1 MQVAMSITVFICGAA
16 VMCLEILGFRMLPP
30 YFGSSI
36 YVTGSLISIFL
47 LALSLGYYLGG
58 RLADKKPSPKVLGL
72 IIFASGVI
80 VTLLAY
86 YFRPLCQL
94 IASWGWH
101 IRWGSLLAS
110 AMLFVIPATLL
121 GMVSPFAIKLSTL
134 ALGDVGKTAGNLYA
148 ISTVGSVVGT
158 LATSFYLI
166 ALFRLHVI
174 IMGLGIILFLLGLCL
189 LPFRPRTLLL
199 LLLLSPLAHAWW
211 LVDLSSFRVLET
223 KESLY
228 HYILIGEDKDWLV
241 MQFNRTIQSGI
252 SKKDKITSI
261 APYTDGFHL
270 GLIFVPNAKKV
281 LFIGCG
287 GATGPRQ
294 FRRLYPD
301 LQIDIVEI
309 DPDVVKLAKKYFYLE
324 EDEKLKIYVEDGR
337 VFLNRSRE
345 KYDIII
351 LDAYFAEAIPFH
363 LTTKEFMEIVKKHL
377 QPTGVIICNVI
388 GSVSGPKSR
397 YPRSQYKTLR
407 RVFKSVYM
415 FPVVH
420 EYEKPQAYDR
430 EISRN
435 IILVATDG
443 KKLSKAQIVEGAKKL
458 QKDITPYLVSIASAL
473 ITSDIKITDV
483 PLLLDDY
490 APVDDLIKLAID

>member
-1 MQVAMSITVFICGAA
+1 MRIMMSITVFICGAA
-16 VMCLEILGFRMLPP
+16 VMCLEMLGFRMLPP

-36 YVTGSLISIFL
+36 YVTGSLISVFL

-58 RLADKKPSPKVLGL
+58 HIADKKPSQKVLGL
-72 IIFASGVI
+72 IIFGSGMI
-80 VTLLAY
+80 ITFIAY

-94 IASWGWH
+94 IEGWGWH

-110 AMLFVIPATLL
+110 TLLFVIPATLL
-121 GMVSPFAIKLSTL
+121 GVVSPFAIKLSTL
-134 ALGDVGKTAGNLYA
+134 AIGDVGRTAGRLYA

-166 ALFRLHVI
+166 ALLSLNSI
-174 IMGLGIILFLLGLCL
+174 IVGLGVILALLGLSL
-189 LPFRPRTLLL
+189 LPFRPKLLFL
-199 LLLLSPLAHAWW
+199 LILLSPLARAWW
-211 LVDLSSFRVLET
+211 LVDIGTFQVLET

-228 HYILIGEDKDWLV
+228 HYILIGEDKNWRV

-261 APYTDGFHL
+261 APYTDSFHL
-270 GLIFVPNAKKV
+270 GLVFVPKAKKV
-281 LFIGCG
+281 LFVGCG

-294 FRRLYPD
+294 FRTLYPD
-301 LQIDIVEI
+301 LQIDIAEI
-309 DPDVVKLAKKYFYLE
+309 DPDVVKLAKKYFYLT
-324 EDEKLKIYVEDGR
+324 EDEKLKVYVEDGR
-337 VFLNRSRE
+337 VFLNRSKD

-351 LDAYFAEAIPFH
+351 MDAYFAEAIPFH
-363 LTTKEFMEIVKKHL
+363 LTTKEFMEIAKKHL
-377 QPTGVIICNVI
+377 QPGGVIICNVI
-388 GSVSGPKSR
+388 GSVSGVRSR
-397 YPRSQYKTLR
+397 YPRSQYKTLK
-407 RVFKSVYM
+407 RVFGTVYF
-415 FPVVH
+415 FPVPY
-420 EYEKPQAYDR
+420 EYEKPDNYDR

-443 KKLSKAQIVEGAKKL
+443 KKMSKTQIVEGAKKL
-458 QKDITPYLVSIASAL
+458 QKGIIPYLTSIASAL
-473 ITSDIKITDV
+473 ITSEITITDV

>member
-1 MQVAMSITVFICGAA
+1 MQIVMGFTVFICGAGI
-16 VMCLEILGFRMLPP
+16 MCLEMLGFRMLPP

-36 YVTGSLISIFL
+36 YVTGSLISVFL

-58 RLADKKPSPKVLGL
+58 RIADKKPSPRILGSIILLSGL
-72 IIFASGVI
+72 IILS
-80 VTLLAY
+80 LAY
-86 YFRPLCQL
+86 YFRPLCQM

-101 IRWGSLLAS
+101 TRWGSLLAS
-110 AMLFVIPATLL
+110 TLLFVLPAILL

-166 ALFRLHVI
+166 ALFHLHLI
-174 IMGLGIILFLLGLCL
+174 IIGLGTILVFLGLLL
-189 LPFRPRTLLL
+189 LPFRSKILLIF
-199 LLLLSPLAHAWW
+199 LLLSPLAKAWY
-211 LVDLSSFRVLET
+211 LVDLNTFRVIET

-228 HYILIGEDKDWLV
+228 HYILIGEDKDWRV
-241 MQFNRTIQSGI
+241 MQFNRTIQSGV
-252 SKKDKITSI
+252 SKKDNITSI

-270 GLIFVPNAKKV
+270 GLVFNPEAKDV

-294 FRRLYPD
+294 FRKFYPN
-301 LQIDIVEI
+301 LQIDIVEL
-309 DPDVVKLAKKYFYLE
+309 DPEVVRMAKKYFNLK
-324 EDEKLKIYVEDGR
+324 EDEKLKVYVEDGR
-337 VFLNRSRE
+337 VYLNRSRK

-377 QPTGVIICNVI
+377 NAKGVVICNVI
-388 GSVSGPKSR
+388 GSVSGGKSR
-397 YPRSQYKTLR
+397 YPRSQYKTLK
-407 RVFKSVYM
+407 RVFNTVYF
-415 FPVVH
+415 FPVVFPF
-420 EYEKPQAYDR
+420 EKPNSYDK
-430 EISRN
+430 ETSRN
-435 IILVATDG
+435 IILVATNEKKIG
-443 KKLSKAQIVEGAKKL
+443 KMEIVEKAKRL
-458 QKDITPYLVSIASAL
+458 QQEKIPYLVSIASSL
-473 ITSDIKITDV
+473 LTYDVKITDV
-483 PLLLDDY
+483 PVLLDDY

>member
-1 MQVAMSITVFICGAA
+1 
-16 VMCLEILGFRMLPP
+16 MCLEMLGFRMLPP

-36 YVTGSLISIFL
+36 YVTGSLISVFL
-47 LALSLGYYLGG
+47 LALSFGYYLGG
-58 RLADKKPSPKVLGL
+58 HIADKKPSHRVLGL
-72 IIFASGVI
+72 IILGSGI
-80 VTLLAY
+80 IIALIAY

-110 AMLFVIPATLL
+110 TLLFVIPSTLL
-121 GMVSPFAIKLSTL
+121 GMVSPFAIKLSTI
-134 ALGDVGKTAGNLYA
+134 AIGDVGRTAGRLYA
-148 ISTVGSVVGT
+148 VSTVGSVVGT

-166 ALFRLHVI
+166 ALFRLHSI
-174 IMGLGIILFLLGLCL
+174 IIGLGVILSILGLAL
-189 LPFRPRTLLL
+189 LPFRPKVLLL
-199 LLLLSPLAHAWW
+199 LLLLSPLARSWW
-211 LVDLSSFRVLET
+211 LVDPSTFKVLET

-228 HYILIGEDKDWLV
+228 HYILIGEDKDWRV

-270 GLIFVPNAKKV
+270 GLIFVPKAKKV
-281 LFIGCG
+281 LFVGCG

-294 FRRLYPD
+294 FRTLYPD
-301 LQIDIVEI
+301 LQIDIAEI
-309 DPDVVKLAKKYFYLE
+309 DPDVVKLAKKYFYLG
-324 EDEKLKIYVEDGR
+324 EDDKLKVYVEDGR
-337 VFLNRSRE
+337 VFLNRSKE

-351 LDAYFAEAIPFH
+351 MDAYFAEAIPFH
-363 LTTKEFMEIVKKHL
+363 LTTKEFMEIAKKHL
-377 QPTGVIICNVI
+377 QPNGVIICNVI
-388 GSVSGPKSR
+388 GSVSGVRSR
-397 YPRSQYKTLR
+397 YPRSQYKTLK
-407 RVFKSVYM
+407 RVFNTVYF
-415 FPVVH
+415 FPVVF
-420 EYEKPQAYDR
+420 EYEKPEKYDR

-443 KKLSKAQIVEGAKKL
+443 KRLSKSQIVEGAKKL
-458 QKDITPYLVSIASAL
+458 QKNITPYLTTIAQAL
-473 ITSDIKITDV
+473 LTSELNTTDV

>member
-1 MQVAMSITVFICGAA
+1 MSLTVFVCGAA

-58 RLADKKPSPKVLGL
+58 RIADKKPSPKVLGL
-72 IIFASGVI
+72 VILGSGVLI
-80 VTLLAY
+80 ALLAY
-86 YFRPLCQL
+86 YFRPLCQT
-94 IASWGWH
+94 IESWGWH
-101 IRWGSLLAS
+101 TRWGSLLAS
-110 AMLFVIPATLL
+110 TLLFVIPATLL
-121 GMVSPFAIKLSTL
+121 GMVSPFAIRLSTL
-134 ALGDVGKTAGNLYA
+134 AIGDVGKTAGNLYA

-166 ALFRLHVI
+166 ALIRLHLI
-174 IMGLGIILFLLGLCL
+174 IVGLGVVLSLLGLAL
-189 LPFRPRTLLL
+189 FSFRPRVLLF

-211 LVDLSSFRVLET
+211 MVDLSSFKVLET

-228 HYILIGEDKDWLV
+228 HYILIGEDKNWRV
-241 MQFNRTIQSGI
+241 MQFNRTVQSGI

-270 GLIFVPNAKKV
+270 GLILVPNAKKV

-294 FRRLYPD
+294 FRGLYPD
-301 LQIDIVEI
+301 LQIDIAEI
-309 DPDVVKLAKKYFYLE
+309 DPDVVKLAKKYFYLT
-324 EDEKLKIYVEDGR
+324 EDDKLKVYVEDGR
-337 VFLNRSRE
+337 VFLNRSKE

-351 LDAYFAEAIPFH
+351 MDAYFAEAIPFH
-363 LTTKEFMEIVKKHL
+363 LTTKEFLEIVKKRL
-377 QPTGVIICNVI
+377 QPGGVIICNVI
-388 GSVSGPKSR
+388 GSVRGVKSK

-407 RVFKSVYM
+407 RVFSTVYF
-415 FPVVH
+415 FPVIH
-420 EYEKPQAYDR
+420 EYEKPENYDG

-443 KKLSKAQIVEGAKKL
+443 KKLSKSQIVDRARKL
-458 QKDITPYLVSIASAL
+458 QKDIIPFLTSIASAL
-473 ITSDIKITDV
+473 ITSEIWTADV

-490 APVDDLIKLAID
+490 APVDDLIKVAID

>member
-1 MQVAMSITVFICGAA
+1 MRIAMAFTVFICGAGI
-16 VMCLEILGFRMLPP
+16 MCLEMLGFRMLPP

-58 RLADKKPSPKVLGL
+58 RIADRKPSARILGS
-72 IIFASGVI
+72 IILFSGIII
-80 VTLLAY
+80 VLLAY
-86 YFRPLCQL
+86 YFRPLCQT

-101 IRWGSLLAS
+101 TKWGSLFAS
-110 AMLFVIPATLL
+110 TVLFVLPAVLL

-166 ALFRLHVI
+166 ALFRLHLI
-174 IMGLGIILFLLGLCL
+174 IVGLGAILILLGLSL
-189 LPFRPRTLLL
+189 LPFRPKILLIF
-199 LLLLSPLAHAWW
+199 LLLSPFARAWY
-211 LVDLSSFRVLET
+211 LVDINTFRVLET

-228 HYILIGEDKDWLV
+228 HYILIGEDKDWRV

-252 SKKDKITSI
+252 SKKDNITSI

-270 GLIFVPNAKKV
+270 GLVFVPNAKKV

-294 FRRLYPD
+294 FRKFYPN
-301 LQIDIVEI
+301 LQIDIVEL
-309 DPDVVKLAKKYFYLE
+309 DPEVVKMAKKYFNLK
-324 EDEKLKIYVEDGR
+324 EDEKLKVIVEDGR
-337 VFLNRSRE
+337 VYLNRSKE

-363 LTTKEFMEIVKKHL
+363 LTTKEFMDVVKKHL
-377 QPTGVIICNVI
+377 EPKGVVICNVI
-388 GSVSGPKSR
+388 GSVSGGKSR
-397 YPRSQYKTLR
+397 YPRSQYKTLK
-407 RVFKSVYM
+407 RVFNTVYA
-415 FPVVH
+415 FPVVYP
-420 EYEKPQAYDR
+420 YEKPDNYDR
-430 EISRN
+430 EVSRN
-435 IILVATDG
+435 IILVATNE
-443 KKLSKAQIVEGAKKL
+443 KRLSKKEIIERAKKL
-458 QKDITPYLVSIASAL
+458 QNEKIPYLVPIASAL
-473 ITSDIKITDV
+473 ITYEMKITDV
-483 PLLLDDY
+483 PVLLDDY